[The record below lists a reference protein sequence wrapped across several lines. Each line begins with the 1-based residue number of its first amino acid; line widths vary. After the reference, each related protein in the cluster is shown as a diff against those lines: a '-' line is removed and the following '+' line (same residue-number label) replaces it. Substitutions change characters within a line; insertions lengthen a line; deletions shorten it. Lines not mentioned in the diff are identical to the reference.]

1 MKKQYDMNDH
11 VEMKKPH
18 PCGVNDWEII
28 RMGADIR
35 IKCSGCSQLVMMPR
49 REFERKMKRIIEK
62 N

>member
-11 VEMKKPH
+11 VEMKKLH

-49 REFERKMKRIIEK
+49 REFERKMKKIIEK